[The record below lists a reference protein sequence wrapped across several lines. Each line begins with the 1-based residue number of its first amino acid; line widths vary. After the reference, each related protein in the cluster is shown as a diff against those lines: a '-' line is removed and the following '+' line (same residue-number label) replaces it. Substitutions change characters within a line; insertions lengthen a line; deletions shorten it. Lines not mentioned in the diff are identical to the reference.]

1 MDVKTLPFQAT
12 YEGKTK
18 QFLPKVK
25 FPAGF
30 DFSANIK
37 HYSNTQEVLKHLEEI
52 VTPYIDAERKKL
64 ENLIN
69 LHV

>member
-1 MDVKTLPFQAT
+1 MDVKTLPFKAT

-25 FPAGF
+25 FPVGF
-30 DFSANIK
+30 YFSTNIK